1 MDNRQ
6 LCEEL
11 RKLVQEERRVTNE
24 ILRLINIAMERRTY
38 LELGYASM
46 FDWLVKDF
54 GYSNAAAFR
63 RIEAARLVR
72 AVPEAMLKL
81 ESGQISLSSMSKA
94 NSAIRTQER
103 ISGERISLKLKQEI
117 VKRIE
122 NKSSQ
127 DVEKELFKLLPDTRA
142 HMQAE
147 RRVALD
153 ENTTRHSMNFSA
165 EMSADLQKAKELLS
179 HKFPHASDAEIVG
192 YALKV
197 LLQKINPSTS
207 AAEAKCVKKSPIKRL
222 NLKEISCGFKDPISG
237 RVCGSRYQV
246 QVDHIHP
253 KGLGGRDSPDNL
265 RPLCRQHNL
274 LMAERA
280 YGRNYI
286 SKFRRE

>member
-1 MDNRQ
+1 MNNRQ

-11 RKLVQEERRVTNE
+11 RKLVQDERRVTNE

-72 AVPEAMLKL
+72 AVPEAILKL
-81 ESGQISLSSMSKA
+81 ESGQISLSSMSRA

-103 ISGERISLKLKQEI
+103 ISGEKVSLKMKQEI

-122 NKSSQ
+122 NKSTQ
-127 DVEKELFKLLPDTRA
+127 EVERELFKLLPETQA

-147 RRVALD
+147 RRVALN

-179 HKFPHASDAEIVG
+179 HKFPHATDAEVIG

-197 LLQKINPSTS
+197 LLQKIDPTTS
-207 AAEAKCVKKSPIKRL
+207 AAEAKRVTKSPVKRL
-222 NLKEISCGFKDPISG
+222 RLKEAGCTFKDSVSG
-237 RVCGSRYQV
+237 RICGSRYQV

-253 KGLGGRDSPDNL
+253 KGLGGRDSPENL

-274 LMAERA
+274 LMAERV
-280 YGRNYI
+280 YGREYM
-286 SKFRRE
+286 SKFRKQ